1 MAKSTLPVGLKRLG
15 KSGASF
21 ERFCLTA
28 RIGALAGMMEGEAS
42 RLCGVRYGRDD
53 GKDGFGGGLSG
64 GDVPAPNGASLSKSV
79 ASRRFVAPN
88 V

>member
-28 RIGALAGMMEGEAS
+28 RIAALAGMMEGEAS

-53 GKDGFGGGLSG
+53 GKDG
-64 GDVPAPNGASLSKSV
+64 
-79 ASRRFVAPN
+79 
-88 V
+88 